1 MNTGRS
7 CFIPVPD
14 STSKLSSPLTELD
27 KPALC
32 DRVSLGGEMNMT
44 NRQYSDEFKQQI
56 LEECRQIGNASL
68 VARRHQIS
76 KSTVHGWM
84 RAEGKRGSTEP
95 LPRDEQK
102 RLKEVEKRLGKLSQE
117 NDQLKRLVAEK
128 ELELAVL
135 RDLRDSVNPQ

>member
-1 MNTGRS
+1 
-7 CFIPVPD
+7 
-14 STSKLSSPLTELD
+14 
-27 KPALC
+27 
-32 DRVSLGGEMNMT
+32 
-44 NRQYSDEFKQQI
+44 
-56 LEECRQIGNASL
+56 
-68 VARRHQIS
+68 
-76 KSTVHGWM
+76 M
-84 RAEGKRGSTEP
+84 RAERKRGSTEP

>member
-1 MNTGRS
+1 
-7 CFIPVPD
+7 
-14 STSKLSSPLTELD
+14 
-27 KPALC
+27 
-32 DRVSLGGEMNMT
+32 MNMT

-102 RLKEVEKRLGKLSQE
+102 RLKEIEKRLGKLSQE